1 MPFRFTGF
9 ADEAEKTLPGQI
21 ATLREVG
28 WSAIELRLV
37 DGKNVCD
44 QSEDEWKS
52 TWDALQS
59 SAISVVGFGGKIGN
73 WARAINTD
81 FELDLNELKRVAP
94 RMRQAHCQFLRIM
107 SYPNLGD
114 SPLSDGE
121 WKAETVRRIR
131 ELALIAEGE
140 GITLGHENCAGYGE
154 SARGFLELVEAVDSS
169 AFKLIFDTG
178 NNSLHDNSTQVTW
191 DYYEACKAHIAHVH
205 IKAAKSGADGFVTC
219 HVDEDGVQE
228 RILRDLHASG
238 YDGWLSIEP
247 HMKAAIHAGQD
258 IDESG
263 EARSVWVEYA
273 ARLER
278 LVLNITTE

>member
-59 SAISVVGFGGKIGN
+59 SAISVVGFGGQIGN

-114 SPLSDGE
+114 SPLSDSE

-131 ELALIAEGE
+131 ELAMIAEGE

-205 IKAAKSGADGFVTC
+205 IKAAKPGADGFVTC